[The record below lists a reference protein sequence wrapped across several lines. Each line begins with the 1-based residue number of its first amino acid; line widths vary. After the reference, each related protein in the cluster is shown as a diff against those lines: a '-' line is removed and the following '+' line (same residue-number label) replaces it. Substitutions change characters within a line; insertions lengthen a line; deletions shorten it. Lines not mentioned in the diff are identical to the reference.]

1 MNWIYKAVL
10 QGILSIIPFGERI
23 NYQLQRIKGSHNISR
38 VDEAVKQGVKM
49 IQLLLDS
56 GFQGINGSKILEVG
70 TGWQPALPILFSFL
84 GAEKIYT
91 YDHVR
96 HLRPELA
103 KDVLSQVR
111 KNFPLISK
119 SLGISMDELKARN
132 EKIITSQDLTTLLKS
147 LNVEYIVPGNA
158 ARTGLPDNTLDLFF
172 SHAVLEHI
180 PEQTVIDITK
190 EALRTLK
197 PGFLYYNYIGLHDH
211 YVSFDKAISQVNFL
225 KYPEFIWKILA
236 KNKITYLNRLR
247 NSHFITMIK
256 GCGFEILKVN
266 AHIDKTALEMV
277 KTMKLAKRFR
287 SLEPEDLATVLTEIV
302 ACKPNN

>member
-10 QGILSIIPFGERI
+10 QAILSIIPFGEKI

-38 VDEAVKQGVKM
+38 VDEAVKQGIKM

-70 TGWQPALPILFSFL
+70 TGWQPAFPILFSFL

-96 HLRPELA
+96 HLRIELA

-119 SLGISMDELKARN
+119 SLEIPIDELEIKN
-132 EKIITSQDLTTLLKS
+132 KKIVANQGLTKLLKS
-147 LNVEYIVPGNA
+147 LNIEYIAPGNA

-172 SHAVLEHI
+172 SYAVLEHV

-197 PGFLYYNYIGLHDH
+197 PGSLYYNYIGLHDH
-211 YVSFDKAISQVNFL
+211 YVSFDKTISQVNFL
-225 KYPEFIWKILA
+225 KHPEFIWKFLA

-247 NSHFITMIK
+247 NSQFITMIK

-266 AHIDKTALEMV
+266 AYIDKTALEMV
-277 KTMKLAKRFR
+277 KFMKLAKKFR
-287 SLEPEDLATVLTEIV
+287 GLEPEDLAVVLTEIV
-302 ACKPNN
+302 ARKPNK